1 MGPGD
6 VPIGLVMFTVA
17 APILAVMV
25 IFAMRYASKAY
36 QARAKLANDG
46 QYQALAEKAAT
57 AQAETA
63 ANLATLRTQLAE
75 ITASL
80 ATVER
85 VLKQVG

>member
-1 MGPGD
+1 MGPSD
-6 VPIGLVMFTVA
+6 VPIGLVMFSIA

-36 QARAKLANDG
+36 LARTNAANEG

-63 ANLATLRTQLAE
+63 ANLTTMRTQLAE

-80 ATVER
+80 ATVEK